1 MAAPQPNARAGT
13 ARSNGQPARGQRDRY
28 VIDLRD
34 VRKTYVIGDI
44 KVHALNG
51 VSLQVKR
58 GEFIA
63 IMGAS
68 GSGKSTLMNI
78 LGCLD
83 APSTGSYRLGGRDV
97 LLENPDALSDLRNR
111 YIGFVFQAFNLIPR
125 TRAVA
130 NVELPLQ
137 YAGVS
142 RPERRRRALDALASV
157 GLADRADHLPSEL
170 SGGQQQRVAVAR
182 ALVTDPAMILAD
194 EPTGNLDTHSTEEV
208 LSIFERLSRQ
218 GATIVLIT
226 HEDEVARHAR
236 RIIRVID
243 GEIVSDEP
251 VRTPAVAA

>member
-1 MAAPQPNARAGT
+1 M
-13 ARSNGQPARGQRDRY
+13 
-28 VIDLRD
+28 
-34 VRKTYVIGDI
+34 RKTYRIGDI
-44 KVHALNG
+44 AVHALRG
-51 VSLQVKR
+51 VTLDVNR
-58 GEFIA
+58 GEFVA

-83 APSTGSYRLGGRDV
+83 APTSGAYRLGGRDV
-97 LLENPDALSDLRNR
+97 LVENQDALSDLRNR

-142 RPERRRRALDALASV
+142 RAERRQRALTALSSV

-182 ALVTDPAMILAD
+182 ALVTNPAMILAD
-194 EPTGNLDTHSTEEV
+194 EPTGNLDTHSTREV
-208 LSIFERLSRQ
+208 LHIFERLSRQ

-226 HEDEVARHAR
+226 HEDEVARHAQ
-236 RIIRVID
+236 RVVRVVD
-243 GEIVSDEP
+243 GRIVSDEP
-251 VRTPAVAA
+251 TRGREVAA